1 MLGEAPAPAA
11 TSIREQLAAEE
22 RDEWQNG
29 NNEIRAFCVN
39 IGQYHLLPII
49 LRSLPPWLCAKSVD
63 LFPRVTQVATVAFY
77 CPGEWA
83 FSVCSRLLT
92 VTFRSHQWLRG
103 QVSHYLFLLIVY
115 SALMWWS
122 SWSARQEV
130 EAKWHGGENL
140 ASVGTG
146 QELMQLSCSRWHMLT
161 FLMIIESPTLEDCL
175 EMVHDGSNKM
185 ATDKTSILQETTQPV
200 SWFFRQITWMDFK

>member
-1 MLGEAPAPAA
+1 MLGKAPAPAA

-77 CPGEWA
+77 CPGRMGLLCVFTAVNCDVSEPSVTQRAGFSLFVPLNCLQCADVMEQLVGQTGSGSQMTRRGKSCQCWNWTGTNAA
-83 FSVCSRLLT
+83 FLQPMTHAYVSNDYWI
-92 VTFRSHQWLRG
+92 SHSGGLPRDG
-103 QVSHYLFLLIVY
+103 T
-115 SALMWWS
+115 WW
-122 SWSARQEV
+122 E
-130 EAKWHGGENL
+130 
-140 ASVGTG
+140 
-146 QELMQLSCSRWHMLT
+146 
-161 FLMIIESPTLEDCL
+161 
-175 EMVHDGSNKM
+175 
-185 ATDKTSILQETTQPV
+185 
-200 SWFFRQITWMDFK
+200 